1 MDHPAGHPP
10 GQELSLMADVAGNSS
25 ISQHICVEQGHET
38 AVPQGPAASQPQGMV
53 WLQAEP
59 QGWGT
64 CRQAQDTAVA
74 EGSVRPTPKC
84 AGFTP
89 DV

>member
-1 MDHPAGHPP
+1 
-10 GQELSLMADVAGNSS
+10 MADVAGNSS

-59 QGWGT
+59 QGWGA
-64 CRQAQDTAVA
+64 CRQAQDTAVV

>member
-1 MDHPAGHPP
+1 
-10 GQELSLMADVAGNSS
+10 MADVAGNSS

-59 QGWGT
+59 QGWGA